1 VLTARLATLE
11 QSGLVAKRTLPP
23 PAASVVYELTDLGR
37 GLAPALSALAGW
49 GMNLLGQPQEDD
61 VRSSWLVLG
70 LAATAKPA
78 SPIPDGAYELRVDG
92 ETFHV
97 GSGDGQLHPVH
108 GPAPNPQATITLTAD
123 TLAAIGSGELR
134 VPSPRADRLIAID
147 GDAAGARR
155 LLEALA
161 R

>member
-1 VLTARLATLE
+1 
-11 QSGLVAKRTLPP
+11 
-23 PAASVVYELTDLGR
+23 
-37 GLAPALSALAGW
+37 
-49 GMNLLGQPQEDD
+49 
-61 VRSSWLVLG
+61 LVLG

-97 GSGDGQLHPVH
+97 GSRDGQLHPVH